1 MKSKHQNLK
10 KLILTDADG
19 VLLDW
24 EWAFNVW
31 MQEHG
36 FEEVPGSKLNY
47 DMSVRYGIPKEQVKK
62 LIRIFNESA
71 AIGFLPAL
79 RDAMYYVKRLHEEHG
94 FRFHC
99 ITSLSLDP
107 NAQKL
112 REMNLN
118 KLFGT
123 SAFERIV
130 CLDTGADKD
139 GALQEYAGTGCY
151 WLEDKIENAEAGHRA
166 GLRSLL
172 VEHGHNMHHYHE
184 GITTVKNWKEIYQ
197 LITTGWL
204 DPKTAR

>member
-1 MKSKHQNLK
+1 MKNKI
-10 KLILTDADG
+10 ILTDADG
-19 VLLDW
+19 CLLDW

-47 DMSVRYGIPKEQVKK
+47 DMSVRYNISREQVVK

-107 NAQKL
+107 NAYKL

-118 KLFGT
+118 KLFGST
-123 SAFERIV
+123 VFERIV
-130 CLDTGADKD
+130 CLDTGADKVE
-139 GALQEYAGTGCY
+139 ALEEYEGTGCY
-151 WLEDKIENAEAGHRA
+151 WIEDKPENAVAGYDA
-166 GLRSLL
+166 GLKCLL
-172 VEHGHNMHHYHE
+172 VEHGHNMHHYHK
-184 GITTVKNWKEIYQ
+184 GISTVKNWKEIYS
-197 LITTGWL
+197 IVTGQ
-204 DPKTAR
+204 

>member
-1 MKSKHQNLK
+1 MKYKNLD
-10 KLILTDADG
+10 KLILTDCDG
-19 VLLDW
+19 VLVAW
-24 EWAFNVW
+24 EWAFDVY

-47 DMSVRYGIPKEQVKK
+47 DMSVRYNISREQVVK

-107 NAQKL
+107 NAYKL

-118 KLFGT
+118 KLFGST
-123 SAFERIV
+123 VFERIV
-130 CLDTGADKD
+130 CLDTGADKVE
-139 GALQEYAGTGCY
+139 ALEEYKGTGCY
-151 WLEDKIENAEAGHRA
+151 WIEDKPENAIAGYNA
-166 GLRSLL
+166 GLKCLL

-184 GITTVKNWKEIYQ
+184 GISTVKNWKEIYQ
-197 LITTGWL
+197 LITG
-204 DPKTAR
+204 

>member
-1 MKSKHQNLK
+1 MKHKNLD

-24 EWAFNVW
+24 EWAFNIW

-36 FEEVPGSKLNY
+36 FVEVPGSKLNY
-47 DMSVRYGIPKEQVKK
+47 DMSVRYNISREQVVK

-107 NAQKL
+107 NAKKL

-123 SAFERIV
+123 SAFEHIV
-130 CLDTGADKD
+130 CLDTGADKVE
-139 GALQEYAGTGCY
+139 ALSQYKDTGCY
-151 WLEDKIENAEAGHRA
+151 WIEDKWENAIAGHNA
-166 GLRSLL
+166 GLKSILI
-172 VEHGHNMHHYHE
+172 EHGHNMHEYHPN
-184 GITTVKNWKEIYQ
+184 IPIMKNWKQIYEQ
-197 LITTGWL
+197 L
-204 DPKTAR
+204 TA

>member
-1 MKSKHQNLK
+1 MKSKHKNLK

-47 DMSVRYGIPKEQVKK
+47 DMSMRYGIPKEQVKK

-130 CLDTGADKD
+130 CLDTGADKEE
-139 GALQEYAGTGCY
+139 ALEEYEGTGCY
-151 WLEDKIENAEAGHRA
+151 WLEDKPENAIAGYRA

-184 GITTVKNWKEIYQ
+184 GITIVKNWKEIYQ
-197 LITTGWL
+197 LIT
-204 DPKTAR
+204 DQE

>member
-1 MKSKHQNLK
+1 MKSKYQNLK

-36 FEEVPGSKLNY
+36 FEEVAGSKFSY
-47 DMSVRYGIPKEQVKK
+47 DMVARYGIPREQVKK

-123 SAFERIV
+123 SAFERVV

-139 GALQEYAGTGCY
+139 EALKEYEGTGCY
-151 WLEDKIENAEAGHRA
+151 WLEDKPENAECGYRY
-166 GLRSLL
+166 GLKPLL
-172 VEHGHNMHHYHE
+172 IEHGHNMHYYHD
-184 GITTVKNWKEIYQ
+184 GITIVKNWKQVYEIV
-197 LITTGWL
+197 TG
-204 DPKTAR
+204 

>member
-1 MKSKHQNLK
+1 MKSKYKNLK

-47 DMSVRYGIPKEQVKK
+47 DMSMRYGIPKEQVKK

-130 CLDTGADKD
+130 CLDTGADKEE
-139 GALQEYAGTGCY
+139 ALQEYEGTGCY
-151 WLEDKIENAEAGHRA
+151 WLEDKPENAIAGYRA

-184 GITTVKNWKEIYQ
+184 GITIVKNWKEIYQ
-197 LITTGWL
+197 LIT
-204 DPKTAR
+204 DQE

>member
-1 MKSKHQNLK
+1 MKYKNLNK
-10 KLILTDADG
+10 VILTDADG

-47 DMSVRYGIPKEQVKK
+47 DMSVRYGIPKEQVTK

-94 FRFHC
+94 YVFHC

-107 NAQKL
+107 NAGKL
-112 REMNLN
+112 REMNLH
-118 KLFGT
+118 KLFGKQ
-123 SAFERIV
+123 AFERIV

-139 GALQEYAGTGCY
+139 QVLMEYQDTGCY
-151 WLEDKIENAEAGHRA
+151 WIEDKPENAVVGHSA

-172 VEHGHNMHHYHE
+172 VEHGHNLHFYHR
-184 GITTVKNWKEIYQ
+184 GVRIVKNWKEIYQ
-197 LITTGWL
+197 LITSQE
-204 DPKTAR
+204 

>member
-1 MKSKHQNLK
+1 MKSKYKNVK

-19 VLLDW
+19 VLCDW

-47 DMSVRYGIPKEQVKK
+47 DMSMRYGIPKEQVRK
-62 LIRIFNESA
+62 LIRLFNESA

-139 GALQEYAGTGCY
+139 ETLQEYEGTGCY
-151 WLEDKIENAEAGHRA
+151 WLEDKWENAEAGYRA

-197 LITTGWL
+197 LIT
-204 DPKTAR
+204 DQE

>member
-1 MKSKHQNLK
+1 MKSKYKNLK

-47 DMSVRYGIPKEQVKK
+47 DMSMRYGIPKEQVKK
-62 LIRIFNESA
+62 LIRLFNESA

-139 GALQEYAGTGCY
+139 EALQEYEGTGCY
-151 WLEDKIENAEAGHRA
+151 WLEDKIENAEAGYRA

-184 GITTVKNWKEIYQ
+184 GITIVKNWKEIYQ
-197 LITTGWL
+197 LIT
-204 DPKTAR
+204 DQE

>member
-1 MKSKHQNLK
+1 MKYKNLNK
-10 KLILTDADG
+10 VILTDADG

-47 DMSVRYGIPKEQVKK
+47 DMVARYGIPREQVKK

-107 NAQKL
+107 NAGKL
-112 REMNLN
+112 REMNLH
-118 KLFGT
+118 KLFGKQ
-123 SAFERIV
+123 AFERIV
-130 CLDTGADKD
+130 CLDTGADKVD
-139 GALQEYAGTGCY
+139 VLMEYQDTGCY
-151 WLEDKIENAEAGHRA
+151 WIEDKPENAVVGHTA

-172 VEHGHNMHHYHE
+172 VEHGHNMHFYHR
-184 GITTVKNWKEIYQ
+184 GVTIVRNWKEIYQ
-197 LITTGWL
+197 LITNQE
-204 DPKTAR
+204 